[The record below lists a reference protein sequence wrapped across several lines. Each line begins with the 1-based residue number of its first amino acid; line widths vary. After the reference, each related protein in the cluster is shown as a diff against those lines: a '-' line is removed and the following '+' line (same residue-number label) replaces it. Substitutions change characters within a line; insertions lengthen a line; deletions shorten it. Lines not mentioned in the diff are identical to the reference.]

1 MRPIHWRLEL
11 GVDRVPALGVCTYRW
26 DIVVILLMH
35 AEVLLPRNTLEGSLE
50 RSLAS
55 SAFPIRV
62 VSTSCRIGVKMVL
75 ILIDLTA
82 ERLVHLLGPHLILP
96 LFLD

>member
-1 MRPIHWRLEL
+1 MSPIHWRLEL
-11 GVDRVPALGVCTYRW
+11 GVNRAPALRVCTYRW

-35 AEVLLPRNTLEGSLE
+35 AEVLLPRDTLEGPLE
-50 RSLAS
+50 RFLAS
-55 SAFPIRV
+55 SSFPIRV
-62 VSTSCRIGVKMVL
+62 VSTSDRTGVEMIL

-82 ERLVHLLGPHLILP
+82 ERLVHLLGPHLVLP